1 VDVNE
6 FEDAVNRILGDKV
19 KKILPDDEVW
29 WKYHVPFTSTA
40 VPDVTPQEAAEEY
53 LAEMKALVR
62 DRERAREL
70 YGPLES
76 AKGYVEEDAPVW
88 GIVGAWGSDI

>member
-1 VDVNE
+1 VNVNE

-29 WKYHVPFTSTA
+29 WKYHVPFRSA
-40 VPDVTPQEAAEEY
+40 VPETPQEAAEKY
-53 LAEMKALVR
+53 IAEMEALAR
-62 DRERAREL
+62 DRERDHDL
-70 YGPLES
+70 YGGPLES
-76 AKGYVEEDAPVW
+76 AKGYVEESDPVW